1 MLRFR
6 IITFFKLIWQTC
18 SQSVERVKLSGIK
31 PKEWAERCCKAQ
43 DEWGIAWS
51 GNSHLIHCS
60 YRNID
65 YSSFKYHPPP
75 QIKWFF
81 KTFNIWSYH
90 LVYVR
95 HHKELLHYP
104 LLASLL
110 QSSFHF
116 RIFKTAAWRHATSRR
131 YQTLRTPQ
139 IWSGVCKLYKKLL
152 TEFPNHQGWFY

>member
-6 IITFFKLIWQTC
+6 IITFFKLMWQTC
-18 SQSVERVKLSGIK
+18 SQSVERVRLSGIK

-110 QSSFHF
+110 QSRDIRLWGCLRSEVASVSLTKNYLQSFQVTRVGSIKSITF
-116 RIFKTAAWRHATSRR
+116 LQLCAR
-131 YQTLRTPQ
+131 
-139 IWSGVCKLYKKLL
+139 G
-152 TEFPNHQGWFY
+152 G